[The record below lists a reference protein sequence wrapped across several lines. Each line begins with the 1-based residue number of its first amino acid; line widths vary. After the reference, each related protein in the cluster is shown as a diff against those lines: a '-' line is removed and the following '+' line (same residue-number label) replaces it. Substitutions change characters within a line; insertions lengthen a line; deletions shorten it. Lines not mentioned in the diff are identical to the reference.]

1 MKRSKK
7 SAVFTVTILTLV
19 VFLQVPVLK
28 AQVGINQPNPDSSA
42 VLDLK
47 SNNRGVLMPR
57 LTAAEI
63 QSIPTPSK
71 GLMVYCSDLSV
82 FCYFDGTDWLSLP
95 SWVQKLDLADPAGG
109 IQDINAILNA
119 NSKVGVGTDTPANKL
134 TVTGNVSIGDNAA
147 APVNGAYI
155 KGKVKI
161 GNPPDAGDTQQLE
174 VDGNI
179 NAEGNI
185 TATGNMNT
193 TGKVQEN
200 GNDLLP
206 KGAIIMWSG
215 TSPPDGW
222 ALCDGTIGPDL
233 RGRFI
238 VGYHNSDTDYNQPGN
253 YSSGDGTDSIDN
265 GGEKKHTLTKAEMPA
280 HNHDNSASP
289 DGRTAN
295 DTHKHGWAWKNDSKD
310 FDTDGS
316 GTADRR
322 ITLGDQPDVTFEQD
336 DINSLNSIME
346 TRMKNNTH
354 NHEIYPRGENKAHE
368 NRPPYYVLTFI
379 IKL

>member
-1 MKRSKK
+1 MMKRSKK

-47 SNNRGVLMPR
+47 SKNRGVLMPR

-134 TVTGNVSIGDNAA
+134 TVTGNVRIGDNAA

-222 ALCDGTIGPDL
+222 ALCDGTNGPDL

-238 VGYHNSDTDYNQPGN
+238 VGYENRSTIPAHSDNN
-253 YSSGDGTDSIDN
+253 YKTIEST
-265 GGEKKHTLTKAEMPA
+265 GGEKNHTLTIDEMPS
-280 HNHDNSASP
+280 HNHNGATGGAKAILSLQVE
-289 DGRTAN
+289 GM
-295 DTHKHGWAWKNDSKD
+295 
-310 FDTDGS
+310 GS
-316 GTADRR
+316 GTDHGHELDQADDNP
-322 ITLGDQPDVTFEQD
+322 TSGYTNDS
-336 DINSLNSIME
+336 DIISQSSH
-346 TRMKNNTH
+346 TH
-354 NHEIYPRGENKAHE
+354 TIASQGGGSAHE
-368 NRPPYYVLTFI
+368 NRPPYYVLAFI

>member
-1 MKRSKK
+1 MKQFSKSTTYK
-7 SAVFTVTILTLV
+7 TVLLLFILFQT
-19 VFLQVPVLK
+19 PVLI

-47 SNNRGVLMPR
+47 SNNKGVLIPR
-57 LTAAEI
+57 LTSAQI
-63 QSIPTPSK
+63 QSIENPDPSE
-71 GLMVYCSDLSV
+71 GLLVYCTDLAI
-82 FCYFDGTDWLSLP
+82 FCYYNGTYWMALP
-95 SWVQKLDLADPAGG
+95 AWGWRLDLGDPSGFGQKISAH
-109 IQDINAILNA
+109 ILN
-119 NSKVGVGTDTPANKL
+119 SDTKVGIGTNTPASKF
-134 TVTGNVSIGDNAA
+134 TVTGNASIGDNAA
-147 APVNGAYI
+147 APANGAYI

-161 GNPPDAGDTQQLE
+161 GNPPDEWDTQQLE

-222 ALCDGTIGPDL
+222 ALCDGTNGPDL

-238 VGYHNSDTDYNQPGN
+238 VGYENRSTIPAHSDNN
-253 YSSGDGTDSIDN
+253 YKTIEST
-265 GGEKKHTLTKAEMPA
+265 GGEKNHTLTIDEMPSRN
-280 HNHDNSASP
+280 HNGATGGAKAILSLQVE
-289 DGRTAN
+289 GM
-295 DTHKHGWAWKNDSKD
+295 
-310 FDTDGS
+310 GS
-316 GTADRR
+316 GTDHGHELDQADNNP
-322 ITLGDQPDVTFEQD
+322 TSGYTNDS
-336 DINSLNSIME
+336 DIISQSSH
-346 TRMKNNTH
+346 TH
-354 NHEIYPRGENKAHE
+354 TIASQGGGSAHE
-368 NRPPYYVLTFI
+368 NRPPYYVLAFI